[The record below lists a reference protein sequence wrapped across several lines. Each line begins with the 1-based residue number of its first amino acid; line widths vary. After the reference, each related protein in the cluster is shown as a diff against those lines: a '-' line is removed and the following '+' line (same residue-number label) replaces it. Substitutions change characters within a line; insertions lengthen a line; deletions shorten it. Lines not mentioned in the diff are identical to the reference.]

1 MSAQEKKLTFMM
13 MEDGREAATPGS
25 LFGSYPSFGGGI
37 GRTGSLTGLSP
48 YLNVDPSYLQT
59 QVPEFIR
66 NEETKRGNMENSFTA
81 IGSSVLLGGT
91 IGGAYG
97 LYDGIRLTAVSQMKG
112 KLRRTQILNHTLKS
126 GERCLVKSIWPD
138 LTIRVLGANSSL
150 VYTYSY
156 PNNEEKVH
164 VCFILLGGSVS
175 NALGSIAVV
184 YSSLY
189 ILMSQVYEEDNE
201 AKTCVTGAATGNSN
215 NANENDDEKQP
226 YSDLI
231 LGWARS

>member
-1 MSAQEKKLTFMM
+1 M

-126 GERCLVKSIWPD
+126 G
-138 LTIRVLGANSSL
+138 
-150 VYTYSY
+150 
-156 PNNEEKVH
+156 
-164 VCFILLGGSVS
+164 GSVS

-189 ILMSQVYEEDNE
+189 ILMSQVYEEENE
-201 AKTCVTGAATGNSN
+201 IKTCVTGAATGLLYKSSSGIKSC
-215 NANENDDEKQP
+215 AKGGLFGLAAAATWAFLLKKDQRI
-226 YSDLI
+226 SDYM
-231 LGWARS
+231 

>member
-1 MSAQEKKLTFMM
+1 M
-13 MEDGREAATPGS
+13 
-25 LFGSYPSFGGGI
+25 
-37 GRTGSLTGLSP
+37 
-48 YLNVDPSYLQT
+48 
-59 QVPEFIR
+59 
-66 NEETKRGNMENSFTA
+66 
-81 IGSSVLLGGT
+81 
-91 IGGAYG
+91 
-97 LYDGIRLTAVSQMKG
+97 
-112 KLRRTQILNHTLKS
+112 H
-126 GERCLVKSIWPD
+126 
-138 LTIRVLGANSSL
+138 
-150 VYTYSY
+150 VY
-156 PNNEEKVH
+156 
-164 VCFILLGGSVS
+164 FILLGGSVS

>member
-1 MSAQEKKLTFMM
+1 
-13 MEDGREAATPGS
+13 
-25 LFGSYPSFGGGI
+25 
-37 GRTGSLTGLSP
+37 
-48 YLNVDPSYLQT
+48 
-59 QVPEFIR
+59 
-66 NEETKRGNMENSFTA
+66 MENSFTA

-97 LYDGIRLTAVSQMKG
+97 LYDGIRLTALSQMKG

-126 GERCLVKSIWPD
+126 GERCLVKSILPD

>member
-1 MSAQEKKLTFMM
+1 M

-97 LYDGIRLTAVSQMKG
+97 LYDGIRLTALSQMKG

-126 GERCLVKSIWPD
+126 
-138 LTIRVLGANSSL
+138 
-150 VYTYSY
+150 
-156 PNNEEKVH
+156 
-164 VCFILLGGSVS
+164 GGSVS

-189 ILMSQVYEEDNE
+189 ILMSQVYEEENE
-201 AKTCVTGAATGNSN
+201 IKTCVTGAATGLLYKSSSGIQSC
-215 NANENDDEKQP
+215 AKGGLFGLAAAATWAFLRKKDQRI
-226 YSDLI
+226 SDYM
-231 LGWARS
+231 